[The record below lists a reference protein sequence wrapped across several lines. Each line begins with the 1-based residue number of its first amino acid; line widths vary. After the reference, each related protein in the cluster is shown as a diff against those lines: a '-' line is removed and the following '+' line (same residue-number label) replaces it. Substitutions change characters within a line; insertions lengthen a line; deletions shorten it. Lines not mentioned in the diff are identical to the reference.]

1 MSTTGTLR
9 VGLTMAAALVML
21 GACQTVT
28 QDDLARV
35 ESEVAGLR
43 TQVDAANS
51 KAADAQAAAA
61 HCTEVCQAT
70 QEKAQRMYEQSL
82 RK

>member
-9 VGLTMAAALVML
+9 VGLTIAGALLML

-28 QDDLARV
+28 PDDLARV
-35 ESEVAGLR
+35 ESEVASLR
-43 TQVDAANS
+43 TQVNAADA

-70 QEKAQRMYEQSL
+70 QEKAERMYQQSL

>member
-9 VGLTMAAALVML
+9 VGLTIVAALIML
-21 GACQTVT
+21 SACQATNP
-28 QDDLARV
+28 DDLSQLQ
-35 ESEVAGLR
+35 SEVASLR
-43 TQVDAANS
+43 AQVEADET

-61 HCTEVCQAT
+61 HCTDICQAT
-70 QEKAQRMYEQSL
+70 QEKSERMYEQSL